1 MATITDE
8 TYYQKGI
15 NFIPNAK
22 DISASDSTTPS
33 QDSELVYFIDI
44 NERELMLNALGVT
57 LFNELTAA
65 LANLTAAAQK
75 WKDLVTGSTYVLD
88 GKTYLWEG
96 LRGYNKNSLVASY
109 VFCKFLRNDE
119 STYTTTGIA
128 QNVAKNAKNYSYT
141 PKYIAAWRNFIKGYQ
156 AQAQCDPV
164 IIRNHFGTVGLDYYQ
179 NNDSVVSLYR
189 FLTDQNELD
198 ATAFPDFE
206 FKFYENQN
214 SLGI

>member
-8 TYYQKGI
+8 TYYLKGI
-15 NFIPNAK
+15 NFIPNSV
-22 DISASDSTTPS
+22 DISASSDSPS
-33 QDSELVYFIDI
+33 QESELDYFIGI
-44 NERELMLNALGVT
+44 CERQLMLDALGVT
-57 LFNELTAA
+57 LFNEFTTAMA
-65 LANLTAAAQK
+65 DLPNAAQK
-75 WKDLVTGSTYVLD
+75 WKDLVDGATYTLD
-88 GKTYLWEG
+88 GKEYLWEG

-109 VFCKFLRNDE
+109 IFCEFLRNDQ
-119 STYTTTGIA
+119 STYTTTGVA
-128 QNVAKNAKNYSYT
+128 QNKAKNAQNYSYT
-141 PKYIAAWRNFIKGYQ
+141 PKYISAWRNFIKGYQ

>member
-1 MATITDE
+1 MATITDQ
-8 TYYQKGI
+8 TYYLKGI
-15 NFIPNAK
+15 NFIPNAV
-22 DISASDSTTPS
+22 DISASSDSPS
-33 QDSELVYFIDI
+33 QESELDYFIGI
-44 NERELMLNALGVT
+44 CERQLMLDALGVT
-57 LFNELTAA
+57 LFKEFTTAM
-65 LANLTAAAQK
+65 ANLPNAAQK
-75 WKDLVTGSTYVLD
+75 WQDLVGGATYTLD
-88 GKTYLWEG
+88 GKEYLWEG

-109 VFCKFLRNDE
+109 IFCEFLRNDE

-128 QNVAKNAKNYSYT
+128 QNKAKNAHNYSYT

-164 IIRNHFGTVGLDYYQ
+164 IIRDHFGIVGLDYHQ

-189 FLTDQNELD
+189 FLTDQNELV

>member
-8 TYYQKGI
+8 SYYLKGI
-15 NFIPNAK
+15 NFIPNAV
-22 DISASDSTTPS
+22 DISASSGSPS
-33 QDSELVYFIDI
+33 QESELDYFIGI
-44 NERELMLNALGVT
+44 YERQLMLDALGVP
-57 LFNELTAA
+57 LFNEFTAA
-65 LANLTAAAQK
+65 MADLPNAAQK
-75 WKDLVTGSTYVLD
+75 WIDLVDGATYTLD
-88 GKTYLWEG
+88 GKEYLWEG

-109 VFCKFLRNDE
+109 IFCEFLRNDE

-128 QNVAKNAKNYSYT
+128 QNKAKNAQNYSYT
-141 PKYIAAWRNFIKGYQ
+141 PKYITAWRNFIKGYQ
-156 AQAQCDPV
+156 AQTQCDPV
-164 IIRNHFGTVGLDYYQ
+164 IIRDHFGTVGLDYYQ

-198 ATAFPDFE
+198 ATTFPDFE

>member
-1 MATITDE
+1 MATITDQ
-8 TYYQKGI
+8 TYYLKGI
-15 NFIPNAK
+15 NFIPNAV
-22 DISASDSTTPS
+22 DISASSDSPS
-33 QDSELVYFIDI
+33 QESELDYFIGI
-44 NERELMLNALGVT
+44 CERQLMLDALGVT
-57 LFNELTAA
+57 LFNEFTTAMA
-65 LANLTAAAQK
+65 DLPNAAQK
-75 WKDLVTGSTYVLD
+75 WQDLVNGATYSLND
-88 GKTYLWEG
+88 REYLWDG

-109 VFCKFLRNDE
+109 IFCEFLRNDE

-128 QNVAKNAKNYSYT
+128 QNKAKNAHNYSYT

-164 IIRNHFGTVGLDYYQ
+164 IIRDHFGIVGLDYYQ
-179 NNDSVVSLYR
+179 NNDSIVSLYR

-198 ATAFPDFE
+198 ATAFPDFI